1 MYREINIEA
10 KNYLLRELNE
20 AFDKKY
26 DDKKLLY
33 RCYKEINMLFDKNVL
48 FIIEQL
54 YRYKKEY
61 NDVSFYFEG
70 MINNLLVLYVF
81 GLSNVDPI
89 KYNLDSELY
98 LDDYLSFK
106 ILNDPISCFIRSLN
120 KNDSFK
126 FIHLKNKYNPE
137 DDSKYLIIPEYY
149 ELENME
155 LIFNSDGL
163 LETYSEYRPY
173 YLMVQI
179 KEKDYLVD
187 SNKAELVNSL
197 STPDDLKIANVLKPK
212 TIEEYIKVKSLAHS
226 VKLWKDN
233 QDELYKQ
240 GKLTTNDLITSVDDI
255 FDYLVKH
262 EVDKDIAIDIIR
274 TLKQHLG
281 NSSYVW
287 NEYVKIM
294 KEHNC
299 DDTFIKIL
307 NKLIAVYGRGEAIS
321 ECLFVLDEDNY
332 LEL

>member
-163 LETYSEYRPY
+163 LETDSEYRPY

-197 STPDDLKIANVLKPK
+197 STLDDLKIANVLKPK
-212 TIEEYIKVKSLAHS
+212 TLEEYIKVKSLAHS

-321 ECLFVLDEDNY
+321 ECLFVLDENNY